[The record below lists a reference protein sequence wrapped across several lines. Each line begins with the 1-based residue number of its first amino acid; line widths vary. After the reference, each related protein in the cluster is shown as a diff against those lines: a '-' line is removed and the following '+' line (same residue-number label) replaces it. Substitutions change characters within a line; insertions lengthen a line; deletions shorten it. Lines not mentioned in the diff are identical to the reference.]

1 MAVPVTPDSRTRCCV
16 SCAVCREQQR
26 RWRRQRRRHWL
37 AATRQI
43 DILLNRQPATSLP
56 SLPALIKLHLPARG
70 AADAR
75 RTDGRVLG
83 RAARSLRAH
92 TALAHAHGCPFA
104 DYRNGMSPSFFP
116 PSTARSRPQKHNRKQ
131 RRAMIIPPRNGS
143 DKNHPRATG
152 RHVALPG
159 VSPPTTLSRV
169 SSDYV

>member
-16 SCAVCREQQR
+16 SRAVCREQQR
-26 RWRRQRRRHWL
+26 RWRRQRRRRHWL

-83 RAARSLRAH
+83 RAVHSLRSLH
-92 TALAHAHGCPFA
+92 ALAHAHGWPVRATFIAACLLFF
-104 DYRNGMSPSFFP
+104 SFP
-116 PSTARSRPQKHNRKQ
+116 CDGTVPAPKTQQKTATG
-131 RRAMIIPPRNGS
+131 AIIIPPGNGI
-143 DKNHPRATG
+143 DKSHPRAAR
-152 RHVALPG
+152 RHVAHPG
-159 VSPPTTLSRV
+159 VSPPTALSRN
-169 SSDYV
+169 YV